1 MDRSQQVLLYIL
13 ATVLLIS
20 FGTVGYMAIEGWRF
34 MDALYMTIITL
45 TTVGYGEVNTVG
57 EVGRLFTVA
66 LLLIGVSFFVFV
78 TSNIIQ
84 FLVEGRIRLVLGR
97 RKLDTQINK
106 LSDHFIICGYGRIG
120 RVLTRYLIQRYI
132 DVVIIEKSPDR
143 SHRMDEDG
151 VLYLVGEA
159 TNEKL
164 LERAGIHRARG
175 MVTAVATDAD
185 NVFLVLIAKQ
195 LNPNLFIVARAS
207 QNSAKK
213 TLEAAGAD
221 KVISPYD
228 LGARRMA
235 HAILRPTV
243 IKFLELAFADDTTDI
258 QLEEVRV
265 SPTSELVGVS
275 MKDSGIRQ
283 NLDMIIIAIR
293 KPDDRMVFNPR
304 ADTVFEADDV
314 IVVVGCA
321 RSLKQLERMQTL
333 GRI

>member
-1 MDRSQQVLLYIL
+1 MDHAQKVLLYIL
-13 ATVLLIS
+13 AAALLIS
-20 FGTVGYMAIEGWRF
+20 FGTVGYMTIEGWRF

-57 EVGRLFTVA
+57 EIGRLFTVA

-106 LSDHFIICGYGRIG
+106 LNDHFIICGYGRIG
-120 RVLTRYLIQRYI
+120 RVLTQYLVQRYI
-132 DVVIIEKSPDR
+132 DVVIIEKNADR
-143 SHRMDEDG
+143 THRMDEDG

-159 TNEKL
+159 TDEKL

-207 QNSAKK
+207 QDSAKK

-243 IKFLELAFADDTTDI
+243 IKFLELAFADDSTDI

-283 NLDMIIIAIR
+283 HLDMIIIAIR
-293 KPDDRMVFNPR
+293 KPDDRMVFNPK

>member
-1 MDRSQQVLLYIL
+1 
-13 ATVLLIS
+13 
-20 FGTVGYMAIEGWRF
+20 MAIEGWRF

-57 EVGRLFTVA
+57 EMGRLFTVA

-151 VLYLVGEA
+151 VLYLIGEA